1 MLLAAPLLQCLIVPP
16 FLTGRGTSACRR
28 RGPRI
33 TRATVLSGS
42 RGDGATDWD
51 GEWSRWQQRVSGE
64 SSAGGVDAPLPA
76 DELGQGGKENRGQVE
91 SWSDDELQRLRLED
105 RLKQQLPYEYEEI
118 EELYHRIAADE
129 SFGASG
135 ITIARR
141 KTWSE
146 RAPFVVC
153 HRRAVGCTPLP
164 GRRLPVARI
173 PVAHSGA
180 RECCGVPADARNLCG
195 ERGDARR
202 GLKGE
207 GLLLAA
213 CWSHTTGYR
222 CSLAPFSSHSH
233 RKRKS
238 PAAHVRET

>member
-1 MLLAAPLLQCLIVPP
+1 MLLAVTLAVTAPLLQCLIVPP

-146 RAPFVVC
+146 RAPLLF
-153 HRRAVGCTPLP
+153 AT
-164 GRRLPVARI
+164 
-173 PVAHSGA
+173 GA
-180 RECCGVPADARNLCG
+180 RLAVRLSLVAVCLWLAFRW
-195 ERGDARR
+195 RTQ
-202 GLKGE
+202 GLESVAGCLLMPVTSQ
-207 GLLLAA
+207 GLLLAGLTLQVL
-213 CWSHTTGYR
+213 SHVCVR
-222 CSLAPFSSHSH
+222 CGCGGGARGAGEGTQGSLP
-233 RKRKS
+233 RDLGN
-238 PAAHVRET
+238 

>member
-129 SFGASG
+129 SFGARLAVRLSLV
-135 ITIARR
+135 A
-141 KTWSE
+141 
-146 RAPFVVC
+146 VC
-153 HRRAVGCTPLP
+153 LWLAFRWRTQGLESVAGCL
-164 GRRLPVARI
+164 LMPVICAANEVMR
-173 PVAHSGA
+173 GA
-180 RECCGVPADARNLCG
+180 G
-195 ERGDARR
+195 
-202 GLKGE
+202 
-207 GLLLAA
+207 
-213 CWSHTTGYR
+213 
-222 CSLAPFSSHSH
+222 
-233 RKRKS
+233 
-238 PAAHVRET
+238 